1 MPGGWTEREFGSTND
16 HACDNLVADM
26 TRFLSVALG
35 ASEPRFSQ
43 GIQQLEQAAGRP
55 GTDIRLT
62 ADIVQRTRTKVAAL
76 GLDPND
82 TNGRELYSALQERL
96 KQDEQKVRAA
106 LGVAADAAPD
116 NIISH
121 VQQFLEKHEAPRT
134 CFALKASVTKRLL
147 RKKPP
152 KVAMKRLGYR
162 SVDSMLKHEL
172 PANLYAA
179 AFMAEP
185 ASWHK
190 AFREQYA
197 KLTPSDF
204 ESRPIIQTHPTSKRF
219 QTLAHEFVAAEHHNI
234 ISFREL
240 GAIVLLPIG
249 QAVDGLAITTLLLAL
264 EEMNGIRAYSSY
276 TKLQQVKPDF
286 GKRLQESSVTEPYT
300 SATLAGQ
307 PVPWRM
313 IQRYYARF
321 AHAYHP
327 EIFEPHVQPEDLQWT
342 SGAGA
347 LAGLAPALRFWEG
360 GESLGLLDE
369 SGQIVSCNALDVALS
384 YCNHLPFQ
392 DRIVHFVRD
401 NLWHELMMHYLNQE
415 NLETAVHQ
423 QLSAE
428 LNTPLEFAEQEAY
441 N

>member
-1 MPGGWTEREFGSTND
+1 
-16 HACDNLVADM
+16 M
-26 TRFLSVALG
+26 TRFLSRALG
-35 ASEPRFSQ
+35 ALEPTFSQ

-62 ADIVQRTRTKVAAL
+62 ADIMRRTRDKVGEL

-82 TNGRELYSALQERL
+82 TTGQELYGALQERL
-96 KQDEQKVRAA
+96 KRDEQTVRTT
-106 LGVAADAAPD
+106 LGIAEGASPD
-116 NIISH
+116 EVISRI
-121 VQQFLEKHEAPRT
+121 QKFLEKHDAPKA
-134 CFALKASVTKRLL
+134 CFALKASVAKRLL
-147 RKKPP
+147 KKKPP

-162 SVDSMLKHEL
+162 SVDSMLKHES
-172 PANLYAA
+172 PAQLYAA
-179 AFMAEP
+179 ALMVEP

-190 AFREQYA
+190 TYREQYA

-204 ESRPIIQTHPTSKRF
+204 ETRTISLHQPSSKKWLD
-219 QTLAHEFVAAEHHNI
+219 LAHQFVASEHHNI
-234 ISFREL
+234 LSFREL
-240 GAIVLLPIG
+240 GAVVLLPIDH
-249 QAVDGLAITTLLLAL
+249 AVDGLAITTLLLVL
-264 EEMNGIRAYSSY
+264 EEFNGIRAHSSY
-276 TKLQQVKPDF
+276 AKLQQVKPDF

-321 AHAYHP
+321 TDAYHP
-327 EIFEPHVQPEDLQWT
+327 EIFEPHVQPEDLQWSSGERTLT
-342 SGAGA
+342 S
-347 LAGLAPALRFWEG
+347 LEPTLRFWEG
-360 GESLGLLDE
+360 GENLGLLDDT
-369 SGQIVSCNALDVALS
+369 GQVVSCNALDVALS

-392 DRIVHFVRD
+392 DRIVHFMRD

-415 NLETAVHQ
+415 NLEAAVHQ

-428 LNTPLEFAEQEAY
+428 LGSPLELNGQEAY

>member
-1 MPGGWTEREFGSTND
+1 
-16 HACDNLVADM
+16 M

-35 ASEPRFSQ
+35 ASEPTFSQ

-62 ADIVQRTRTKVAAL
+62 ADIMRRTREKIAAL

-82 TNGRELYSALQERL
+82 TTGRELYGQLQERL
-96 KQDEQKVRAA
+96 RQDEQKVRAA
-106 LGVAADAAPD
+106 LNIADDASPD
-116 NIISH
+116 DIISR
-121 VQQFLEKHEAPRT
+121 VQQFLEKQDLPKS
-134 CFALKASVTKRLL
+134 CFALKASVAKKLL
-147 RKKPP
+147 KKKAP
-152 KVAMKRLGYR
+152 KTAMKRLGYR
-162 SVDSMLKHEL
+162 SLDSMLKHES

-179 AFMAEP
+179 ALMCEP

-190 AFREQYA
+190 TFREQYT

-204 ESRPIIQTHPTSKRF
+204 ETRDIAATHPVSKKW
-219 QTLAHEFVAAEHHNI
+219 QQLAHEFVSAEHHNI
-234 ISFREL
+234 MSFREL
-240 GAIVLLPIG
+240 GAVVLLPIDH
-249 QAVDGLAITTLLLAL
+249 AVDGLAITTLLLAL
-264 EEMNGIRAYSSY
+264 EEMNGIRAHSSY
-276 TKLQQVKPDF
+276 AKLQQVKPDF

-321 AHAYHP
+321 TDAYHP
-327 EIFEPHVQPEDLQWT
+327 EIFEPHVQPEDLQWI
-342 SGAGA
+342 SGEKT
-347 LAGLAPALRFWEG
+347 LATLEPTLEFWEG
-360 GESLGLLDE
+360 GENLGLLDE
-369 SGQIVSCNALDVALS
+369 TGQIVSCNALDVALG
-384 YCNHLPFQ
+384 YCNHLSFQ

-401 NLWHELMMHYLNQE
+401 NVWHELMMRYLNQE

-428 LNTPLEFAEQEAY
+428 LGSPMELAEQEAY

>member
-1 MPGGWTEREFGSTND
+1 
-16 HACDNLVADM
+16 M
-26 TRFLSVALG
+26 TRFLSEALG
-35 ASEPRFSQ
+35 ASEPTFSQ

-55 GTDIRLT
+55 GADIRLT
-62 ADIVQRTRTKVAAL
+62 ADIMRRTRDKIAEL

-82 TNGRELYSALQERL
+82 TTGPELYSALQERL
-96 KQDEQKVRAA
+96 KRDEQTVRTA
-106 LGVAADAAPD
+106 LGIAEDAAPSD
-116 NIISH
+116 IIAR
-121 VQQFLEKHEAPRT
+121 VQQFLEKHDAPKL
-134 CFALKASVTKRLL
+134 CFALKTSVAKRLL
-147 RKKPP
+147 KKKPP

-162 SVDSMLKHEL
+162 SVDSMLKHEQ
-172 PANLYAA
+172 PANLYGAA
-179 AFMAEP
+179 LMVEP
-185 ASWHK
+185 AAWHK

-204 ESRPIIQTHPTSKRF
+204 EPRDISLTQPKSKRWEE
-219 QTLAHEFVAAEHHNI
+219 LAHEFVAASHHNI
-234 ISFREL
+234 LSFREL
-240 GAIVLLPIG
+240 GAVVLLPLDH
-249 QAVDGLAITTLLLAL
+249 AVDGLAITTLLLVL
-264 EEMNGIRAYSSY
+264 EEFNGIRAHSSY
-276 TKLQQVKPDF
+276 AKLQQVKPDF

-321 AHAYHP
+321 TQAYHP
-327 EIFEPHVQPEDLQWT
+327 EIFEPHVQPEDLQWL
-342 SGAGA
+342 SGEQA
-347 LAGLAPALRFWEG
+347 LAQLEPTLAFWEG
-360 GESLGLLDE
+360 SETLGLLADDG
-369 SGQIVSCNALDVALS
+369 SVVSCNALDVALS
-384 YCNHLPFQ
+384 YCNHLSFG

-428 LNTPLEFAEQEAY
+428 LGSPLEVAEQEVY